1 MKFYSIIIAL
11 LLASVVSTAQTSSS
25 NTGQTIAMLERTAS
39 DSYETR
45 DNVQDAEKLSI
56 TTDKRINAVKVM
68 DEAGDV
74 VISRSARD
82 GESVKFSLR
91 NLQKGLYYL
100 HIYCDGENIVRK
112 FLKK

>member
-11 LLASVVSTAQTSSS
+11 LLVSVVATAQTSS
-25 NTGQTIAMLERTAS
+25 NNAGHAIAMLERTVS
-39 DSYETR
+39 DSYNTPG
-45 DNVQDAEKLSI
+45 NVEDADKLSI
-56 TTDKRINAVKVM
+56 TTDKRINSVKVM

-82 GESVKFSLR
+82 GESVRFSLSK
-91 NLQKGLYYL
+91 LQKGLYYL